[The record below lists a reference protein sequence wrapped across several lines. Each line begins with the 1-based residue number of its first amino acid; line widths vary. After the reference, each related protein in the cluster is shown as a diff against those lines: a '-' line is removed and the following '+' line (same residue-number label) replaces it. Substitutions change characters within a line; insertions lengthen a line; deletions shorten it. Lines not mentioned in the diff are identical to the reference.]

1 MKIKTFL
8 IFVCAAALFFSGCQK
23 DDAFFTETEDTAS
36 LKSAK
41 VQMVPINLIDNGYVT
56 VTAVWEDFLGPEMD
70 FPAEG
75 ISYGNMT
82 HLGKLQADKS
92 IWHTTGVAPDPA
104 NEGFLIWSQEGDWCA
119 ANGDMLHWTIVGSLE
134 IGAGNVSGRAE
145 FDGGTGRF
153 KNATGYF
160 DLNGHVDP
168 DNPTTR
174 FIVDSG
180 IGMISNVGSGK

>member
-1 MKIKTFL
+1 MKTKTFFL
-8 IFVCAAALFFSGCQK
+8 IVCALALFFTGCEK
-23 DDAFFTETEDTAS
+23 DEFFTEPLDNAV
-36 LKSAK
+36 LKSAMNK
-41 VQMVPINLIDNGYVT
+41 ELPIKLIGNGYVT
-56 VTAVWEDFLGPEMD
+56 VTEVWEDFLGPDMD

-75 ISYGNMT
+75 ISYGIMT
-82 HLGKLQADKS
+82 HLGKLQAEKS
-92 IWHTTGVAPDPA
+92 IWTTIGVAPDPE

-134 IGAGNVSGRAE
+134 MGAGKVSGRAI

-153 KNATGYF
+153 ENATGYF

-174 FIVDSG
+174 FIVDEG
-180 IGMISNVGSGK
+180 VGMISNVGNGK